1 MMRTIVSIGAQ
12 SGSPHWAWKGRFARD
27 RFGTPGQP
35 ITSGEEKRGSRFRA
49 PNAGKTRTAPPT
61 RGAVRRVIGFATY
74 LLHVH
79 DAASR
84 REVLRGDVTLDPA
97 LDFEESS
104 LWRARVG
111 VKQVSVRVWVRTRV
125 LDQSAWTLEK
135 LGRSGGSTHLAAL
148 VLLSLRGGGHLERP
162 PQHHARSR
170 VRSEMRVTTG
180 LLARAEVRGRARAL
194 RRKLTVRQ
202 SKGRDRPCVWF
213 ALVFNLPRPTTSR
226 RAFVVRCASRDT
238 RARRPRRCRRP
249 PLTFWSL
256 AKRVRARR

>member
-1 MMRTIVSIGAQ
+1 MRTIVSIGAQ

-84 REVLRGDVTLDPA
+84 QEVLRGDVTLDPA

-162 PQHHARSR
+162 PKHHARSR

-180 LLARAEVRGRARAL
+180 LLARSEVRGRARAL
-194 RRKLTVRQ
+194 RRKLTVDSLTVWVVIARV
-202 SKGRDRPCVWF
+202 SGLRSSSTFHDLLLLDARSSCGVRPE
-213 ALVFNLPRPTTSR
+213 
-226 RAFVVRCASRDT
+226 T
-238 RARRPRRCRRP
+238 RA
-249 PLTFWSL
+249 LGDH
-256 AKRVRARR
+256 AGADARR

>member
-1 MMRTIVSIGAQ
+1 MRTIVSIGAQ

-162 PQHHARSR
+162 PKHHARSR
-170 VRSEMRVTTG
+170 VRSEMRVTTR
-180 LLARAEVRGRARAL
+180 LLARSEVRGRARAL
-194 RRKLTVRQ
+194 RRKLTVDSLTVWVVIARV
-202 SKGRDRPCVWF
+202 SGLRSSSTFHDLLLLDARSSCGVRPE
-213 ALVFNLPRPTTSR
+213 
-226 RAFVVRCASRDT
+226 T
-238 RARRPRRCRRP
+238 RA
-249 PLTFWSL
+249 LGDH
-256 AKRVRARR
+256 AGADARR

>member
-1 MMRTIVSIGAQ
+1 M
-12 SGSPHWAWKGRFARD
+12 
-27 RFGTPGQP
+27 
-35 ITSGEEKRGSRFRA
+35 
-49 PNAGKTRTAPPT
+49 
-61 RGAVRRVIGFATY
+61 IGFATY

-84 REVLRGDVTLDPA
+84 QEVLRGDVTLDPA

-162 PQHHARSR
+162 PKHHARSR
-170 VRSEMRVTTG
+170 VRSEMRVTTR
-180 LLARAEVRGRARAL
+180 LLARSEVRGRARAL
-194 RRKLTVRQ
+194 RRKLTVDSLTVWVVIARV
-202 SKGRDRPCVWF
+202 SGLRSSSTFHDLLLLDARSSCGVRPE
-213 ALVFNLPRPTTSR
+213 
-226 RAFVVRCASRDT
+226 T
-238 RARRPRRCRRP
+238 RA
-249 PLTFWSL
+249 LGDH
-256 AKRVRARR
+256 AGADARR

>member
-1 MMRTIVSIGAQ
+1 MSIGAQ

-111 VKQVSVRVWVRTRV
+111 VKQVSVRVWARTRV

-162 PQHHARSR
+162 PKHHARSR
-170 VRSEMRVTTG
+170 VRSEMRVTTR
-180 LLARAEVRGRARAL
+180 LLARSEVRGRARAL
-194 RRKLTVRQ
+194 RRKLTVDSLTVWVVIARV
-202 SKGRDRPCVWF
+202 SGLRSSSTFHDLLLLDARSSCGVRPE
-213 ALVFNLPRPTTSR
+213 
-226 RAFVVRCASRDT
+226 T
-238 RARRPRRCRRP
+238 RA
-249 PLTFWSL
+249 LGDH
-256 AKRVRARR
+256 AGADARR

>member
-1 MMRTIVSIGAQ
+1 MRTIVSIGAQ
-12 SGSPHWAWKGRFARD
+12 SGSPHSAWKGRFARD

-84 REVLRGDVTLDPA
+84 REVLRGDVSLDPA

-162 PQHHARSR
+162 PKHHARSR

-180 LLARAEVRGRARAL
+180 LLARSEVRGRARAL
-194 RRKLTVRQ
+194 RRKLTVDSLTVWVVIARV
-202 SKGRDRPCVWF
+202 SGLRSSSTFHDLLLLDARSSCGVRPE
-213 ALVFNLPRPTTSR
+213 
-226 RAFVVRCASRDT
+226 T
-238 RARRPRRCRRP
+238 RA
-249 PLTFWSL
+249 LGDH
-256 AKRVRARR
+256 AGADARR

>member
-1 MMRTIVSIGAQ
+1 MRTIVSIGAQ

-84 REVLRGDVTLDPA
+84 QEVLRGDVTLDPA

-162 PQHHARSR
+162 PKHHARSR
-170 VRSEMRVTTG
+170 VRSEMRVTTR
-180 LLARAEVRGRARAL
+180 LLARSEVRGRARAL
-194 RRKLTVRQ
+194 RRKLTVDSLTVWVVIARV
-202 SKGRDRPCVWF
+202 SGLRSSSTFHDLLLLDARSSCGVRPE
-213 ALVFNLPRPTTSR
+213 
-226 RAFVVRCASRDT
+226 T
-238 RARRPRRCRRP
+238 RA
-249 PLTFWSL
+249 LGDH
-256 AKRVRARR
+256 AGADARR

>member
-1 MMRTIVSIGAQ
+1 MSIGAQ

-84 REVLRGDVTLDPA
+84 QEVLRGDVTLDPA

-111 VKQVSVRVWVRTRV
+111 VKQVSVRVWARTRV

-162 PQHHARSR
+162 PKHHARSR
-170 VRSEMRVTTG
+170 VRSEMRVTTR
-180 LLARAEVRGRARAL
+180 LLARSEVRGRARAL
-194 RRKLTVRQ
+194 RRKLTVDSLTVWVVIARV
-202 SKGRDRPCVWF
+202 SGLRSSSTFHDLLLLDARSSCGVRPE
-213 ALVFNLPRPTTSR
+213 
-226 RAFVVRCASRDT
+226 T
-238 RARRPRRCRRP
+238 RA
-249 PLTFWSL
+249 LGDH
-256 AKRVRARR
+256 AGADARR

>member
-1 MMRTIVSIGAQ
+1 MRTIVSIGAQ

-84 REVLRGDVTLDPA
+84 REVLRGDITLDPA

-148 VLLSLRGGGHLERP
+148 VLLSLRGGGHHERAP
-162 PQHHARSR
+162 LHCDARSR
-170 VRSEMRVTTG
+170 VRSEMRVTTR
-180 LLARAEVRGRARAL
+180 LLARSEVRGRARAL
-194 RRKLTVRQ
+194 RRKLTVDSLTVWVVIARV
-202 SKGRDRPCVWF
+202 SGLRSSSTFHDLLLLDARSSCGVRPE
-213 ALVFNLPRPTTSR
+213 
-226 RAFVVRCASRDT
+226 T
-238 RARRPRRCRRP
+238 RA
-249 PLTFWSL
+249 LGDH
-256 AKRVRARR
+256 AGADARR

>member
-1 MMRTIVSIGAQ
+1 MRTIVSIGAQ

-84 REVLRGDVTLDPA
+84 REVLRGDVSLDPA

-162 PQHHARSR
+162 PPHHARSR
-170 VRSEMRVTTG
+170 VRSEMRVTTR
-180 LLARAEVRGRARAL
+180 LLARSEVRGRARAL
-194 RRKLTVRQ
+194 RRKLTVDSLTVWVVIARV
-202 SKGRDRPCVWF
+202 SGLRSSSTFHDLLLLDARSSCGVRPE
-213 ALVFNLPRPTTSR
+213 
-226 RAFVVRCASRDT
+226 T
-238 RARRPRRCRRP
+238 RA
-249 PLTFWSL
+249 LGDH
-256 AKRVRARR
+256 AGADARR

>member
-1 MMRTIVSIGAQ
+1 MRTIVSIGAQ

-84 REVLRGDVTLDPA
+84 REVLRGDVILDPA

-162 PQHHARSR
+162 PKHHARSR
-170 VRSEMRVTTG
+170 VRSEMRVTTR
-180 LLARAEVRGRARAL
+180 LLARSEVRGRARAL
-194 RRKLTVRQ
+194 RRKLTVDSLTVWVVIARV
-202 SKGRDRPCVWF
+202 SGLRSSSTFHDLLLLDARSSCGVRPE
-213 ALVFNLPRPTTSR
+213 
-226 RAFVVRCASRDT
+226 T
-238 RARRPRRCRRP
+238 RA
-249 PLTFWSL
+249 LGDH
-256 AKRVRARR
+256 AGADARR

>member
-1 MMRTIVSIGAQ
+1 MRTIVSIGAQ

-84 REVLRGDVTLDPA
+84 REVLRGDITLDPA

-162 PQHHARSR
+162 PKHHARSR
-170 VRSEMRVTTG
+170 VRSEMRVTTR
-180 LLARAEVRGRARAL
+180 LLARSEVRGRARAL
-194 RRKLTVRQ
+194 RRKLTVDSLTVWVVIARV
-202 SKGRDRPCVWF
+202 SGLRSSSTFHDLLLLDARSSCGVRPE
-213 ALVFNLPRPTTSR
+213 
-226 RAFVVRCASRDT
+226 T
-238 RARRPRRCRRP
+238 RA
-249 PLTFWSL
+249 LGDH
-256 AKRVRARR
+256 AGADARR

>member
-1 MMRTIVSIGAQ
+1 MRTIVSIGAQ
-12 SGSPHWAWKGRFARD
+12 SGSPHSAWKGRFARD

-162 PQHHARSR
+162 PKHHARSR
-170 VRSEMRVTTG
+170 VRSEMRVTTR
-180 LLARAEVRGRARAL
+180 LLARSEVRGRARAL
-194 RRKLTVRQ
+194 RRKLTVDSLTVWVVIARV
-202 SKGRDRPCVWF
+202 SGLRSSSTFHDLLLLDARSSCGVRPE
-213 ALVFNLPRPTTSR
+213 
-226 RAFVVRCASRDT
+226 T
-238 RARRPRRCRRP
+238 RA
-249 PLTFWSL
+249 LGDH
-256 AKRVRARR
+256 AGADARR

>member
-1 MMRTIVSIGAQ
+1 MRTIVSIGAQ

-84 REVLRGDVTLDPA
+84 REVLRGDVSLDPA

-162 PQHHARSR
+162 PKHHARSR
-170 VRSEMRVTTG
+170 VRSEMRVTTR
-180 LLARAEVRGRARAL
+180 LLARSEVRGRARAL
-194 RRKLTVRQ
+194 RRKLTVDSLTVWVVIARV
-202 SKGRDRPCVWF
+202 SGLRSSSTFHDLLLLDARSSCGVRPE
-213 ALVFNLPRPTTSR
+213 
-226 RAFVVRCASRDT
+226 T
-238 RARRPRRCRRP
+238 RA
-249 PLTFWSL
+249 LGDH
-256 AKRVRARR
+256 AGADARR

>member
-1 MMRTIVSIGAQ
+1 MRTIVSIGAQ
-12 SGSPHWAWKGRFARD
+12 SGSPHSAWKGRFARD

-49 PNAGKTRTAPPT
+49 PNAGKTRTAPQT

-84 REVLRGDVTLDPA
+84 REVLRGDVSLDPA

-162 PQHHARSR
+162 PKHHARSR
-170 VRSEMRVTTG
+170 VRSEMRVTTR
-180 LLARAEVRGRARAL
+180 LLARSEVRGRARAL
-194 RRKLTVRQ
+194 RRKLTVDSLTVWVVIARV
-202 SKGRDRPCVWF
+202 SGLRSSSTFHDLLLLDARSSCGVRPE
-213 ALVFNLPRPTTSR
+213 
-226 RAFVVRCASRDT
+226 T
-238 RARRPRRCRRP
+238 RA
-249 PLTFWSL
+249 LGDH
-256 AKRVRARR
+256 AGADARR

>member
-1 MMRTIVSIGAQ
+1 MRTIVSIGAQ
-12 SGSPHWAWKGRFARD
+12 SGSPHSAWKGRFARD

-84 REVLRGDVTLDPA
+84 QEVLRGDVTLDPA

-162 PQHHARSR
+162 PKHHARSR
-170 VRSEMRVTTG
+170 VRSEMRVTTR
-180 LLARAEVRGRARAL
+180 LLARSEVRGRARAL
-194 RRKLTVRQ
+194 RRKLTVDSLTVWVVIARV
-202 SKGRDRPCVWF
+202 SGLRSSSTFHDLLLLDARSSCGVRPE
-213 ALVFNLPRPTTSR
+213 
-226 RAFVVRCASRDT
+226 T
-238 RARRPRRCRRP
+238 RA
-249 PLTFWSL
+249 LGDH
-256 AKRVRARR
+256 AGADARR

>member
-1 MMRTIVSIGAQ
+1 MRTIVSIGAQ
-12 SGSPHWAWKGRFARD
+12 SGSPHSAWKGRFARD

-84 REVLRGDVTLDPA
+84 REVLRGDVSLDPA

-162 PQHHARSR
+162 PNIMRDRGCAPKCGSRRGFLRGRKCAGGRGPSGENLQLDSLRVVIARVSGLRSSSTFHDLLLLDARSSCG
-170 VRSEMRVTTG
+170 VRPET
-180 LLARAEVRGRARAL
+180 RAL
-194 RRKLTVRQ
+194 
-202 SKGRDRPCVWF
+202 GDH
-213 ALVFNLPRPTTSR
+213 AG
-226 RAFVVRCASRDT
+226 AD
-238 RARRPRRCRRP
+238 ARR
-249 PLTFWSL
+249 
-256 AKRVRARR
+256 